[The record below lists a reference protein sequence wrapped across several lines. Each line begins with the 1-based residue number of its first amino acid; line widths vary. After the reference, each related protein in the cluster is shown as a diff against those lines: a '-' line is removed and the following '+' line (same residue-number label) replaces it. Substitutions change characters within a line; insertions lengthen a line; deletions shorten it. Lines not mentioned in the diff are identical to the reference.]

1 MNLWSKVRHIAVVQR
16 IFRSPGW
23 PWFTAQEREQ
33 EQIMVQQQ
41 QYPVHSQ
48 GLLGLQTILFGRGKD
63 VQRGM
68 PGIQAK
74 LSTMGMVCP
83 LVDLGPTPEP

>member
-1 MNLWSKVRHIAVVQR
+1 
-16 IFRSPGW
+16 
-23 PWFTAQEREQ
+23 
-33 EQIMVQQQ
+33 MVQQQ

-48 GLLGLQTILFGRGKD
+48 GLLGLQTILFRRGRD

-83 LVDLGPTPEP
+83 LVDLGPTPELCGLVVEIRMEIGSETSVFHLLEVAL